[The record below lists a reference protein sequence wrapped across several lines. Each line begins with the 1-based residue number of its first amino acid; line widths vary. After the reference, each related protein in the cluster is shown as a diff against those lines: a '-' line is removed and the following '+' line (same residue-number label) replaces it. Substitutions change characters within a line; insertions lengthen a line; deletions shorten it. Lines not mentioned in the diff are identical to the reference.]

1 MNKSQ
6 IFLILWQIWKL
17 TSLLLLINKTF
28 LVHRLKNFPHIDV
41 LVLFPDLFGCVYK
54 FNKDKGWNLEGKKEM
69 FQKEETKDICTAFTM
84 MSTSTDDPL
93 SFPVQESQ

>member
-17 TSLLLLINKTF
+17 LLLLLINKTF

>member
-1 MNKSQ
+1 M
-6 IFLILWQIWKL
+6 
-17 TSLLLLINKTF
+17 LLLINKTF

-54 FNKDKGWNLEGKKEM
+54 FNKDKVWNLEGKKEM

>member
-1 MNKSQ
+1 M
-6 IFLILWQIWKL
+6 
-17 TSLLLLINKTF
+17 LLLINKTF

-54 FNKDKGWNLEGKKEM
+54 FTKDKGWNLEGKKEM

>member
-1 MNKSQ
+1 M
-6 IFLILWQIWKL
+6 
-17 TSLLLLINKTF
+17 LLLINKTF